1 MLLIKTI
8 LKILISSAT
17 ACSSNI
23 IDIEMDPLASL
34 SVPATPSSPISGYR
48 LIDMSI
54 LADVFML
61 LSCRGVIV
69 FIALNFVT
77 LIEKIMFGKTFITQ
91 LPFVYIAIKI
101 DLESRLI
108 YRRKTKE
115 DKNFMM

>member
-54 LADVFML
+54 LAGVFML

-77 LIEKIMFGKTFITQ
+77 LIEKTMVWQDIYNSVACLFI
-91 LPFVYIAIKI
+91 
-101 DLESRLI
+101 
-108 YRRKTKE
+108 
-115 DKNFMM
+115 